1 MITIPWN
8 AQSEGIFGREPADV
22 DEVAAA
28 ATWTAP
34 RFGGDGGALQL
45 VGVNQSDE
53 VKPVQSIARDGVVA
67 NNASPSAA
75 MEVVPSSAARARFDE
90 RAE

>member
-1 MITIPWN
+1 MLRNTESAGVGTP
-8 AQSEGIFGREPADV
+8 FG
-22 DEVAAA
+22 
-28 ATWTAP
+28 
-34 RFGGDGGALQL
+34 FQL

-75 MEVVPSSAARARFDE
+75 MEVAPSSTREVRRACRVTWKNG
-90 RAE
+90 APLVNVY